1 MLTKYLLHIGSTDYE
16 LQDDDLKNWDEIRC
30 SYKRSSYDGVVRSF
44 TSKFEFVNR
53 AYKLLQE
60 VYLRDRFNALAILEV
75 QTMTDSWEFE
85 KVFECPLDFSSI
97 EWENGTL
104 RINAVDNNLAALI
117 KANKSTKYE
126 FTVGTEMPADGT
138 LNFDR
143 LPMQENVTYGFTQ
156 GTTFDNCADIVV
168 SLNSGEN
175 IWIGNKGSE
184 ISVGGSVYWND
195 DQTEEANSYI
205 LEALKELELSFEF
218 DYTYRED
225 TGIRWID
232 LYLRVIRK
240 GSVVIPEVDRVSGSS
255 TMGAYIGG
263 MGNSGYSYK
272 GSFTSYQSLY
282 DYCKPGEKMWAKVNN
297 VIWVSQYTGHSMPDG
312 LYYRWYNTGKSSE
325 ADYFGRRVYG
335 VWKVKLQAGDKL
347 FILGTNGG
355 NATHQT
361 ASARV
366 LESKFIFGWFARGKS
381 VNIPVMN
388 PKNVGSELLKKIAN
402 GKVNTSV
409 YISDFDKRID
419 HTHLLAAE
427 SARGIIGAKFYSS
440 FNEFCDWMSAVF
452 GYVYYIGAPEPS
464 KFLPTIRVCGDYE
477 HSPWAFEDRFYA
489 NSIDTSNIVYI
500 PQHGRFLYHDTS
512 TGKLYTRWPGS
523 SDYNDANGYART
535 DTLFLIQELSPT
547 NLYYFEEYKEGQA
560 SYPVLYDHS
569 EDDIDKDSQTVYFVH
584 RSEILNPRAAVKTF
598 ANCRG
603 LKYCVDSSVIYSTVT
618 VGYDKKDYDSINGR
632 DEFNFSNT
640 YTTGCSVSDKTLSL
654 LSKYRADCYGI
665 EFAVQKRGED
675 TTDTSSDKD
684 VFFLLCVKDVD
695 GQLIP
700 DRSLEIKNAINNLV
714 FNGAFSPM
722 ACIMANAGYIG
733 LQADNLQ
740 LTFASSTGNSDIE
753 IDGVPMT
760 SNLTLNTP
768 IATVGTL
775 EFTTDEVEMN
785 GDENDLIEVVS
796 EDGILYR
803 GFLKEVDIKYARAE
817 AAKYKLI
824 VKDIVP

>member
-1 MLTKYLLHIGSTDYE
+1 MKTRYILHIGSTDYE
-16 LQDDDLKNWDEIRC
+16 LQDDDLRNWDEIRC

-53 AYKLLQE
+53 AYEILQE
-60 VYLRDRFNALAILEV
+60 VYLRDRFNASAILEV
-75 QTMTDSWEFE
+75 QTMTDRWGFE

-97 EWENGTL
+97 EWENNTL

-126 FTVGTEMPADGT
+126 FAVGSEMPTDNT
-138 LNFDR
+138 FNFDR
-143 LPMQENVTYGFTQ
+143 MPMQENVTYGFTQ

-168 SLNSGEN
+168 SLNPGEN
-175 IWIGNKGSE
+175 IWVGNIGSE
-184 ISVGGSVYWND
+184 ISVGGSVYWKE

-205 LEALKELELSFEF
+205 LEALKDLELNFEF

-225 TGIRWID
+225 TGIGWIY
-232 LYLRVIRK
+232 LYLRVIRN
-240 GSVVIPEVDRVSGSS
+240 GSVVTPEVERVSGSS
-255 TMGAYIGG
+255 VMGAAIGG
-263 MGNSGYSYK
+263 MGNLGYSYK

-282 DYCKPGEKMWAKVNN
+282 DYCKPGEKMWAKING

-312 LYYRWYNTGKSSE
+312 LYYRWNNTGKTSE
-325 ADYFGRRVYG
+325 ADYFGRRNYG

-355 NATHQT
+355 T
-361 ASARV
+361 ASSQKTSARV
-366 LESKFIFGWFARGKS
+366 LESKFIFGWFARGES
-381 VNIPVMN
+381 ANIPVMT
-388 PKNVGSELLKKIAN
+388 PKKVGSELLKKIAN

-409 YISDFDKRID
+409 YISDFDKRIAN
-419 HTHLLAAE
+419 TYLLAAE

-440 FNEFCDWMSAVF
+440 FNEFCDWMAAVF
-452 GYVYYIGAPEPS
+452 GYVYYIGAPAPS
-464 KFLPTIRVCGDYE
+464 KFLPTIQVCGDYE
-477 HSPWAFEDRFYA
+477 HSPWSFVDEFYA
-489 NSIDTSNIVYI
+489 NSIDTKNIVYI
-500 PQHGRFLYHDTS
+500 PQHGRFLYHDT
-512 TGKLYTRWPGS
+512 TKGKLYTRWHGS
-523 SDYNDANGYART
+523 TDYNDANGYART
-535 DTLFLIQELSPT
+535 DTLFIIQELSTT
-547 NLYYFEEYKEGQA
+547 NLYYFEEYTEGV
-560 SYPVLYDHS
+560 SRYPVLYDYS
-569 EDDIDKDSQTVYFVH
+569 EEDIGKDGQTVYFVH
-584 RSEILNPRAAVKTF
+584 RSELLNPNAPVKVF
-598 ANCRG
+598 DYCRE
-603 LKYCVDSSVIYSTVT
+603 LKYGVDTSVIYSTIT
-618 VGYDKKDYDSINGR
+618 AGYDKKDYENINGR
-632 DEFNFSNT
+632 DEFNFNNT

-675 TTDTSSDKD
+675 TTDTTADKD
-684 VFFLLCVKDVD
+684 VFFLLCTKDD
-695 GQLIP
+695 EGLLIP
-700 DRSLEIKNAINNLV
+700 DRSLEIKNTISNLV

-768 IATVGTL
+768 IATAGTI
-775 EFTTDEVEMN
+775 EFTTDEVEMI

-796 EDGILYR
+796 DGVLYR
-803 GFLKEVDIKYARAE
+803 GFLKEVDIKYAREE

-824 VKDIVP
+824 VKDIEP